1 MTELRVRP
9 MSPRDL
15 PAASS
20 LAAELLRL
28 HHAWDP
34 RRFLDVRDPATGY
47 ARFFE
52 GELRDD
58 DAVLLVAERG
68 DAVVGYAYARVE
80 PRDWQLLLDRAGHLH
95 DLFVAPEARGLGAGE
110 ALVRAALGA
119 LAARGVPRVVLH
131 TATQNDAGQRLFARL
146 GFRSTMVEMTCEVA
160 PPER

>member
-34 RRFLDVRDPATGY
+34 RRFRDVRDPATGY
-47 ARFFE
+47 ARLF
-52 GELRDD
+52 GEPDTF
-58 DAVLLVAERG
+58 ALVAERS
-68 DAVVGYAYARVE
+68 VAYARVE
-80 PRDWQLLLDRAGHLH
+80 PRDWYLDRAGHLH
-95 DLFVAPEARGLGAGE
+95 DLRRAGSARPGGRRSRPRPRPPR
-110 ALVRAALGA
+110 RARRLQ
-119 LAARGVPRVVLH
+119 